1 MGTVIGQRLP
11 KLDAP
16 AKATGRAIYGHDVR
30 LPGML
35 HGRIL
40 YAKYPHARILSVD
53 VSQAAKLPGV
63 KAIVTAADNPKT
75 QFGYGKDNTPLKGD
89 VARSLRDEIAAV
101 AAVDSDT
108 GEEALELIRVDYE
121 PLPAVLDA
129 ASALQDGAPLIHP
142 QHGSNLFQTYRYAH
156 GDPER
161 GQRESV
167 VIVEADYDLPY
178 VAHAAMETSVVVAS
192 FDLGGRLTLYSTTQ
206 IPFLLQ
212 RAAAEALGMD
222 GSDIRIIQTAIGGAF
237 GRGLDIYPYEP
248 IAALLARKA
257 GKPVRVAFS
266 RHEEFLAAP
275 MRQPAKAHVRAGASR
290 DGLITFRDVYALLDI
305 GAYVSWGSVTPLVM
319 LETTASLY
327 RVPHVR
333 FKADCVYTNNP
344 ITGAVRGY
352 GNPQST
358 FFVETT
364 MDRLAEALGIDLV
377 DFRIRNA
384 NRPNEETPQGLKIT
398 SCGLKECLEAVA
410 ARADSGWRAVHLPSA
425 ISHPPSAIGYQH
437 KKRGIGFAATLNVG
451 GGARI
456 YRSDGCGATVKVD
469 DFGHVSLITGSTEIG
484 QGSETVLAQIVAEV
498 LGVKAE
504 AVSVLN
510 SDTDVKPWDVG
521 VHASRTTF
529 IAGNAAHIAAMH
541 ARAQIFET
549 AAQMLGVSPEQLVA
563 REGMVTVAG
572 DGEPKAKGQSPKFK
586 IQNPKSV
593 ELGKV
598 VRARHFRDGGQ
609 IVAGEGWYD
618 PPTQLVDKATY
629 KGNISATYGFGAQMA
644 EVEVDIETGQ
654 VRVLRLVCANDVG
667 RAINPMAVEGQ
678 MEGGAQMGLGYALSE
693 EVQVQDGQVLNPNF
707 HDYRLFTAADMP
719 QIESIIIETDDP
731 LGPFGA
737 KGVGEMGGTPT
748 AAAIANAIYDAV
760 GIRMTTL
767 PMTPERVLKALEEK
781 AKELKKLKEHGVPS
795 VH

>member
-1 MGTVIGQRLP
+1 MIGQRIP

-16 AKATGRAIYGHDVR
+16 DKVTGRTLYGHDVR

-40 YAKYPHARILSVD
+40 YSRYPHARVLKVD
-53 VSQAAKLPGV
+53 VSRAAKLPGV
-63 KAIVTAADNPKT
+63 KALITAADNPRVGAGLT
-75 QFGYGKDNTPLKGD
+75 PAQFGYGKDNTPLKGE
-89 VARSLRDEIAAV
+89 VVRSLRDEVAAV
-101 AAVDSDT
+101 AAADADT
-108 GEEALELIRVDYE
+108 AAEALRLIEVEYE
-121 PLPAVLDA
+121 PLPAIFNVEE
-129 ASALQDGAPLIHP
+129 ALKEGAPLIHAER
-142 QHGSNLFQTYRYAH
+142 GSNLFKGYRYSH
-156 GDPER
+156 GDLES
-161 GQRESV
+161 GERESD
-167 VIVEADYDLPY
+167 VILEADYELPY

-192 FDLGGRLTLYSTTQ
+192 FDHRGHLTLYSTTQ

-212 RAAAEALGMD
+212 RDLAEALGLE

-248 IAALLARKA
+248 IAALLARQA
-257 GKPVRVAFS
+257 GQPVRISFS

-275 MRQPAKAHVRAGASR
+275 LRQPAKVHLRAGAKR
-290 DGLITFRDVYALLDI
+290 NGMVTFRDVYALLDI

-319 LETTASLY
+319 METTASLY

-333 FKADCVYTNNP
+333 FSADCVYTNNP

-358 FFVETT
+358 FFVETM
-364 MDRLAEALGIDLV
+364 MDRLAVALDL
-377 DFRIRNA
+377 DPIEFRIRNA
-384 NRPNEETPQGLKIT
+384 NVPNEETPQGLKIT
-398 SCGLKECLEAVA
+398 SCGMKECLAAVA
-410 ARADSGWRAVHLPSA
+410 ARADAARMKDEGKRMKSEMQIHPSSF
-425 ISHPPSAIGYQH
+425 IPHPS
-437 KKRGIGFAATLNVG
+437 KRRGIGFATTLNVG

-498 LGVKAE
+498 LGVKIE
-504 AVSVLN
+504 DINVLN

-529 IAGNAAHIAAMH
+529 IAGNAAHIAAAD
-541 ARAQIFET
+541 ARRQLFET
-549 AAQMLGVSPEQLVA
+549 AAEMLKVSPEQLIARDGKIMVA
-563 REGMVTVAG
+563 REQGGGGAG
-572 DGEPKAKGQSPKFK
+572 ESNLKSPREAS
-586 IQNPKSV
+586 NLHAV

-598 VRARHFRDGGQ
+598 ARARHFREGGQ
-609 IVAGEGWYD
+609 VIIGEGWYD
-618 PPTQLVDKATY
+618 PPTKLVDKDTY

-644 EVEVDIETGQ
+644 EVEVDTETGK

-678 MEGGAQMGLGYALSE
+678 MEGGAQMGLGYALTE
-693 EVQVQDGQVLNPNF
+693 EVIVKEGRVLNPDF
-707 HDYRLFTAADMP
+707 LDYRLFTSADMP
-719 QIESIIIETDDP
+719 QIETVIIETDDP

-760 GIRMTTL
+760 GVRLTQV
-767 PMTPERVLKALEEK
+767 PMTPERVLKALDERN
-781 AKELKKLKEHGVPS
+781 HQ
-795 VH
+795 

>member
-1 MGTVIGQRLP
+1 MGAVIGQRLP

-16 AKATGRAIYGHDVR
+16 DKATGRTVYGHDVR
-30 LPGML
+30 LPGLL

-40 YAKYPHARILSVD
+40 YSGYPHARLLSVD
-53 VSQAAKLPGV
+53 VSRALRLPGV
-63 KAIVTAADNPKT
+63 KAIVTAADNPRVGAGLVPAR
-75 QFGYGKDNTPLKGD
+75 FGYGKDNTPLKGD
-89 VARSLRDEIAAV
+89 VVRSLRDEVAAV
-101 AAVDSDT
+101 AAVEPDIAA
-108 GEEALELIRVDYE
+108 EALELIQVEYE
-121 PLPAVLDA
+121 PLPAVFDA
-129 ASALQDGAPLIHP
+129 ESALKDDAPLIHAERR
-142 QHGSNLFQTYRYAH
+142 SNLFTRYRYSH
-156 GDPER
+156 GDLDAGE
-161 GQRESV
+161 RESHV
-167 VIVEADYDLPY
+167 VLEADYELPY

-192 FDLGGRLTLYSTTQ
+192 FDHHGHLTLYSTTQ

-212 RAAAEALGMD
+212 RDLAEALGLE

-257 GKPVRVAFS
+257 GKPVRLSFS

-275 MRQPAKAHVRAGASR
+275 LRQPANVHVRAGATR
-290 DGLITFRDVYALLDI
+290 DGLVTFRDVYALLDI

-319 LETTASLY
+319 METTASLY

-333 FKADCVYTNNP
+333 FSADCVYTNNP

-358 FFVETT
+358 FFVETM
-364 MDRLAEALGIDLV
+364 MDRLAEAVGLDPV
-377 DFRIRNA
+377 DFRLRNA

-410 ARADSGWRAVHLPSA
+410 ARADKGSPHSVVNGQHSARATRHSPLA
-425 ISHPPSAIGYQH
+425 TRQ
-437 KKRGIGFAATLNVG
+437 RGIGFASTLNVG

-456 YRSDGCGATVKVD
+456 YRSDGCGAIVKVD

-484 QGSETVLAQIVAEV
+484 QGSETVLAQIVADV
-498 LGVKAE
+498 LGVKVE
-504 AVSVLN
+504 DINVLN

-529 IAGNAAHIAAMH
+529 IAGNAAHLAARD
-541 ARAQIFET
+541 ARRQIFET
-549 AAQMLGVSPEQLVA
+549 AAEMLGVPPDRLIA
-563 REGMVTVAG
+563 RDGRVMVNSHQPSAASHTCTARKCRCQ
-572 DGEPKAKGQSPKFK
+572 P
-586 IQNPKSV
+586 SV

-598 VRARHFRDGGQ
+598 ARARHFREGGAV
-609 IVAGEGWYD
+609 IMGEGWYD
-618 PPTQLVDKATY
+618 PPTKLVDKETY
-629 KGNISATYGFGAQMA
+629 KGNISATYGFGSQMA
-644 EVEVDIETGQ
+644 EVEVDTETGK

-678 MEGGAQMGLGYALSE
+678 IEGGAQMGLGYALTE
-693 EVQVQDGQVLNPNF
+693 EVIVKEGRVLNPDF
-707 HDYRLFTAADMP
+707 LDYRLFTAADMP
-719 QIESIIIETDDP
+719 EIESIIIETDDP
-731 LGPFGA
+731 QGPFGA

-760 GIRMTTL
+760 GIRLTTL
-767 PMTPERVLKALEEK
+767 PMTPERVLKALDGQRRSNE
-781 AKELKKLKEHGVPS
+781 
-795 VH
+795 